1 MFKAYVLFLKIESI
15 HINKIPTVINIGKKI
30 NRLYKKELLGKDG
43 YI

>member
-1 MFKAYVLFLKIESI
+1 MFKAYVLFLKIEII
-15 HINKIPTVINIGKKI
+15 HINKIPILINIGKKI